1 MEFIA
6 IFLPERV
13 HLIDNKKNFFAF
25 VYGIEKSIKSEMTKR
40 SS

>member
-13 HLIDNKKNFFAF
+13 HLIDNKNFFFAF
-25 VYGIEKSIKSEMTKR
+25 VYGIE
-40 SS
+40 